1 VLAQAAASVPAL
13 CLQLDDFN
21 RACSVVRGHTALLYI
36 LRICCLPSILLYPC
50 VRAAMAES
58 WKVHLMAVTSNG
70 RRAFLTTNPL
80 VRANASWRGMDS
92 RGSSMPSHLDPKTA
106 RPSVLVAVDARGP
119 LPQAP
124 VAGSRVT
131 TDPTRYGALL
141 LECSLCVLF
150 HCAAYICCYCSVW
163 HCLAVLLPIPCS
175 AVSTAE

>member
-1 VLAQAAASVPAL
+1 
-13 CLQLDDFN
+13 
-21 RACSVVRGHTALLYI
+21 
-36 LRICCLPSILLYPC
+36 
-50 VRAAMAES
+50 
-58 WKVHLMAVTSNG
+58 MAVTSNG

-131 TDPTRYGALL
+131 TDPTRCGAAATKPYTCALCCRCSVWLLYNPRAFQVALL
-141 LECSLCVLF
+141 L
-150 HCAAYICCYCSVW
+150 
-163 HCLAVLLPIPCS
+163 
-175 AVSTAE
+175 T